1 MKILFLPY
9 NIASIASFTVDGLNK
24 VDGIE
29 AKGIIISTHR
39 FQYQG
44 DNIITLPVISTK
56 KKPLQW
62 LVSKLRFE
70 FEVIKWI
77 LWADVIHYIWSPV
90 YNNNRDIYL
99 AYKLKKKIF
108 VEFVGSDIRNPEILT
123 RINPYYV
130 QASKSGYEYAQIE
143 NAENSLKNQTR
154 FSLYKAIPL
163 LCPEMHIFLCK
174 NLFTDAKILYQRINV
189 SGFHYSLPNT
199 AETRPLIVHSPSAKV
214 AKGTYIIRKVIE
226 KLKNDFDFEY
236 RELHNIS
243 RQDVLKV
250 MEKAD
255 IFLDQIIVGGYGM
268 ASIEAMSFGKP
279 VMCYIMCEVF
289 DSGLSHDCPIIN
301 TNPDNLEL
309 QLVRLISDGKLRH
322 EIGIKSRAYV
332 EKYHDADI
340 VCKDLVNHYKS
351 SYKLND

>member
-9 NIASIASFTVDGLNK
+9 NIASLASVTLDALNK
-24 VDGIE
+24 VDGIK
-29 AKGIIISTHR
+29 AKGIIISTHKY
-39 FQYQG
+39 QYQSK
-44 DNIITLPVISTK
+44 NIISLPVISTK

-70 FEVIKWI
+70 IEVIKWI

-90 YNNNRDIYL
+90 FNNNRDIYI
-99 AYKLKKKIF
+99 AHKLKKKIF

-123 RINPYYV
+123 RINPYYLN
-130 QASKSGYEYAQIE
+130 ALKNGYEYANIE
-143 NAENSLKNQTR
+143 NAQNSLKNQTR
-154 FSLYKAIPL
+154 FSNYKAVPL
-163 LCPEMHIFLCK
+163 LCPEMQMFLFKDIFPQS
-174 NLFTDAKILYQRINV
+174 KILYQRMNV
-189 SGFHYSLPNT
+189 SGFHYILPNI

-214 AKGTYIIRKVIE
+214 AKGTYMIRKVIE
-226 KLKNDFDFEY
+226 KLKNGYDFEY
-236 RELHNIS
+236 QELHNIS
-243 RQDVLKV
+243 REEVLKV

-279 VMCYIMCEVF
+279 VMCYIMPEVF
-289 DSGLSHDCPIIN
+289 DSGLAPDCPIIN
-301 TNPDNLEL
+301 TNPDNLET
-309 QLVRLISDGKLRH
+309 QLVRLISDGKLRR

-340 VCKDLVNHYKS
+340 VCKDLVNHYKN
-351 SYKLND
+351 SYQFND